1 MFAAV
6 REEIGYQCLTTRD
19 KMLNMSGSSDTNFR
33 FGVWELNNA
42 RRRRNSY
49 NDNFLGIPTES
60 SWRYGL
66 RFPQEYSLHAC
77 ISLNIGLTM
86 HSCVLSH
93 SLQAYIYRSVSIALT
108 GSPDDP
114 KIFTEVQTEYC
125 LNLGNDSRTKNFKIF
140 IENIGKIL
148 TIITGKYNY
157 ILPTIFLSYDI
168 KFVWKF

>member
-114 KIFTEVQTEYC
+114 KIFTEVQNEDRILFKFGKWFKNKKLQDSHWKYWKDF
-125 LNLGNDSRTKNFKIF
+125 NDNNGEIWLYPTD
-140 IENIGKIL
+140 
-148 TIITGKYNY
+148 Y
-157 ILPTIFLSYDI
+157 ISKLRH
-168 KFVWKF
+168 